1 MNILCTI
8 AAREGSKGVPGKNIR
23 NLNGKPLMLYS
34 IEQAQKCGIFTHVV
48 VTTDSEEIVEM
59 ANNYGVETWF
69 LRPRE
74 LATDQSAK
82 YPVIKHA
89 LFESEKYYQIKYDSI
104 IDLDVTTPLRN
115 TEDIQMAYRK
125 YLDENSD
132 MLISVTSAK
141 KNPYYNMV
149 EFDKHN
155 NVKIVKALNAW
166 PTRRQDAPLVYNI
179 NASIYIWKRD
189 YLISNGGSLMSM
201 LKGKVSLYQIPEER
215 SIDID
220 SEFDFQIV
228 QSLIKNTI

>member
-23 NLNGKPLMLYS
+23 NLNDKPLMLYS
-34 IEQAQKCGIFTHVV
+34 IEQAQKCGIFTHIV

-59 ANNYGVETWF
+59 ANNHGVETWF

-89 LFESEKYYQIKYDSI
+89 LLESEKYFNIKYDSI

-125 YLDENSD
+125 FIDENSD

-155 NVKIVKALNAW
+155 NLKIVKELNNW
-166 PTRRQDAPLVYNI
+166 PTRRQDAPRVYNI

-189 YLISNGGSLMSM
+189 YLISNGGSLILM
-201 LKGKVSLYQIPEER
+201 LKGKTSLYQIPEER
-215 SIDID
+215 AIDID
-220 SEFDFQIV
+220 SEFDFRIV
-228 QSLIKNTI
+228 ESLIKNTI